1 MVGVEQSNF
10 GQKMDGMGMGV
21 DSEGVER
28 DGRYMWIANRN
39 EIDVGVGREARI
51 AVNVAPCQI

>member
-1 MVGVEQSNF
+1 
-10 GQKMDGMGMGV
+10 MDGMGMGA

-28 DGRYMWIANRN
+28 DGRYTWIANRN